1 MKLKYFLKK
10 TINIKNSYL
19 LTIIIVML
27 LVIGGCFSYA
37 VFTVRNEAKGALNIV
52 TGNLFSLIE
61 SSDLDEGK
69 NIVIPAGTTTTI
81 TLKLTNVNGID
92 SKVNLYYS
100 TTSSNV
106 ELGYLV
112 NGDDSP
118 SMNGVVLGSNGSS
131 NDSKTINIQIKNN
144 DVVDATVTFG
154 TSAGLTNATLVFP
167 QDKLNVNKI
176 SNMYISNAYIY
187 DEVNNTTKCIT
198 GEEATCQEATCIDND
213 DSNSCPQGTIIKYK
227 VNDDEEKYFYVLHD
241 DGGTMTLQQRENTI
255 SNIAWYANNY
265 NNTQGPLTVL
275 PQLENETL
283 GWTNVE
289 NQAYTMGTTN
299 FNNTN
304 SFTGCSSYS
313 SCTINQYT
321 LGIRTVKARMITMQE
336 AVTTGCTQSNGCPD
350 FMHNYL
356 YQSTSYGGSLDD
368 NNQNASGEY
377 SYGYWTMSANSSNS
391 SDAWAVSRSGF
402 MGNDGTANTGCGA
415 RAVVVIS
422 K

>member
-1 MKLKYFLKK
+1 
-10 TINIKNSYL
+10 
-19 LTIIIVML
+19 ML

-69 NIVIPAGTTTTI
+69 NIVIPAGKTTTI

-154 TSAGLTNATLVFP
+154 TLAGLANATLVFP
-167 QDKLNVNKI
+167 NDKLNVNKI

-187 DEVNNTTKCIT
+187 DEVNNATKCIT
-198 GEEATCQEATCIDND
+198 GEETTCQEATCINNKEI
-213 DSNSCPQGTIIKYK
+213 NSCPQGTIIKYK
-227 VNDDEEKYFYVLHD
+227 VNDTEEKYFYVLHD
-241 DGGTMTLQQRENTI
+241 DGATMTLQQRENTVR
-255 SNIAWYANNY
+255 NIAWYADGND
-265 NNTQGPLTVL
+265 NTKGPLTIL
-275 PQLENETL
+275 PQLESVTN
-283 GWTNVE
+283 GWNHVE
-289 NQAYTMGTTN
+289 NQTYTMGTTN

-304 SFTGCSSYS
+304 AFTGCTYDGTDLN
-313 SCTINQYT
+313 CNINTYT
-321 LGIRTVKARMITMQE
+321 LTERTAKARMITNQE
-336 AVTTGCTQSNGCPD
+336 VAVTGCNTSNGSGPEW
-350 FMHNYL
+350 MSNYL
-356 YQSTSYGGSLDD
+356 YQSSSNGGSVDD
-368 NNQNASGEY
+368 NTQNSSGQY
-377 SYGYWTMSANSSNS
+377 NVGYWTMSAHLSFPTE
-391 SDAWAVSRSGF
+391 AFTIQSGF
-402 MGNDGTANTGCGA
+402 MNNFSTSGTYFGA
-415 RAVVVIS
+415 RAVVIIS